1 MKDLFFLILSCYLLS
16 LLFGSLA
23 AVVRF
28 WIDVKKFHPK
38 ETKEPKFSKREFEK
52 SIKEQTA
59 APDPDESEVLEDGRD
74 EHNTSAV
81 L

>member
-16 LLFGSLA
+16 LLFGSLS

-28 WIDVKKFHPK
+28 WLDVKRFHPK
-38 ETKEPKFSKREFEK
+38 EIKEPKFSKREFEK
-52 SIKEQTA
+52 SIKEQAA
-59 APDPDESEVLEDGRD
+59 APDLDESEVLEDGRD
-74 EHNTSAV
+74 EHNTSAI

>member
-28 WIDVKKFHPK
+28 WIDVKKFHPM
-38 ETKEPKFSKREFEK
+38 ESKEPKFSKREFDK
-52 SIKEQTA
+52 SIKEQATV
-59 APDPDESEVLEDGRD
+59 PDPDESEVLEDGRD